1 MAALGDKRET
11 GGAGGR
17 ITTGFF
23 FSERPRTRAGYGE
36 RVSQLGLARRHL
48 CVPLVCIVDECK
60 PLLVR
65 EGGDLAKLQRRGSK
79 GSVMNEYFRAPLA
92 PVERAS
98 CGQRKVRVAHA
109 FTSVKAARISD
120 SWQS

>member
-1 MAALGDKRET
+1 MAALGDKRKT

-17 ITTGFF
+17 ITTGDFF
-23 FSERPRTRAGYGE
+23 RTPTHAGGRGE

-65 EGGDLAKLQRRGSK
+65 EGGDLAKLQRLGEQ
-79 GSVMNEYFRAPLA
+79 MACAEYFRAPLA
-92 PVERAS
+92 LVERAS

>member
-17 ITTGFF
+17 ITTSDFF
-23 FSERPRTRAGYGE
+23 PERPRTRAGYGE

-48 CVPLVCIVDECK
+48 CVSLVCIVDECK

-65 EGGDLAKLQRRGSK
+65 EGGDLAKLRRRGSK
-79 GSVMNEYFRAPLA
+79 GSVMNIFAPLSHRLSA
-92 PVERAS
+92 HRAAKER
-98 CGQRKVRVAHA
+98 CVWRMHLPR
-109 FTSVKAARISD
+109 
-120 SWQS
+120 